1 MKITVYDDE
10 GVLAMS
16 RVSEFA
22 SVQEAALNV
31 IDEVVMWTNEDGS
44 ELYSPSQCHA
54 HLNELAQLKWEVK
67 AQLIN
72 VVQPDWFES
81 GLGFTFST
89 QAM

>member
-10 GVLAMS
+10 GALAMS

-22 SVQEAALNV
+22 SVQEALEV
-31 IDEVVMWTNEDGS
+31 IDEVVVWTNEDGS

-54 HLNELAQLKWEVK
+54 HLNELAQLKLEVK

-72 VVQPDWFES
+72 VQQPDWFES
-81 GLGFTFST
+81 GLGFTFSIK
-89 QAM
+89 